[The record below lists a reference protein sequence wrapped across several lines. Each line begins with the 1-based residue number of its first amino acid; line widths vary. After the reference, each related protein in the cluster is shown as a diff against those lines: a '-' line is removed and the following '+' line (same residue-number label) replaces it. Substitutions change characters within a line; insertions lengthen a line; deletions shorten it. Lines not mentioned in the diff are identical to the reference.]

1 MTDKKTMQRR
11 DGLISV
17 LCRNQFYADQYKTSV
32 VLFLML
38 LLLNVVLLGSIVY
51 TMTHPIPPQ
60 YIPATN
66 DYKLIR
72 LHPLTD
78 PVLDSKTVLQWASL
92 AAQKA
97 YNLDYVHWRSQLQD
111 SSAQFTDSGWKSFLG
126 SLKSSNN
133 LKSLVNLKLVSSA
146 EITGAP
152 VVDVAMPISGH
163 YGWRIHF
170 PMQVTYTGKKTIKQ
184 NMMITLVV
192 LRESVVKY
200 PNRVAINNYIADIR
214 G

>member
-1 MTDKKTMQRR
+1 MKNKKNIQRQG
-11 DGLISV
+11 GLMSV

-32 VLFLML
+32 VMFMMI
-38 LLLNVVLLGSIVY
+38 LLLNVVLAFSIVY
-51 TMTHPIPPQ
+51 TITHPLPPQ

-78 PVLDSKTVLQWASL
+78 PVVDSKTVLQWASL

-111 SSAQFTDSGWKSFLG
+111 SSAQFTPQGWKSFLG

-133 LKSLVNLKLVSSA
+133 LKSLVDLKLVSSA

-152 VVDVAMPISGH
+152 VVDVAMPIGGH

-170 PMQVTYTGKKTIKQ
+170 PMQVTFTGDKTIKQ

-192 LRESVVKY
+192 LRESVVNY